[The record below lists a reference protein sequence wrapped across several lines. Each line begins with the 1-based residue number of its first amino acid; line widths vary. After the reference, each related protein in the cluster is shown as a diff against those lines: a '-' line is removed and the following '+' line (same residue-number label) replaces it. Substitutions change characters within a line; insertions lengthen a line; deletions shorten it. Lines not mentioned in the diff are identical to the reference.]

1 MHCTARTYA
10 LASNLPALVLDALLS
25 LPARLLALRN
35 ALLPVPPRLP
45 YPPPVPPATAAAPTA
60 ASAPPKQPEETP
72 VDSENEALS
81 DTGSDADVESGAEGS
96 GVGESWI
103 SLKKDEHA

>member
-1 MHCTARTYA
+1 MSPAARTYA
-10 LASNLPALVLDALLS
+10 LASNLPALILDTLLNLPAFLLS
-25 LPARLLALRN
+25 IRN

-45 YPPPVPPATAAAPTA
+45 YPPPALPAAAPPPA
-60 ASAPPKQPEETP
+60 APKPQPAEAPA
-72 VDSENEALS
+72 DSEADALS
-81 DTGSDADVESGAEGS
+81 DTGSEADVESGAEGS